1 VPIDLLQIIPNPE
14 LSITKADINLQL
26 REALISTTAAIDLD
40 LDAALLKIET
50 MGSSVD
56 IEVEADQLASQTD
69 YVSLLGL
76 DNGDIDWNY
85 LDADEDA
92 DINLF

>member
-1 VPIDLLQIIPNPE
+1 VPIDLLQVIPDPE
-14 LSITKADINLQL
+14 LSITEADIDLQL
-26 REALISTTAAIDLD
+26 REALISTTAAIDPD
-40 LDAALLKIET
+40 LDAALLKMET

-56 IEVEADQLASQTD
+56 TKVEADPLASQAD

>member
-1 VPIDLLQIIPNPE
+1 VPIDLLQIIPDPE
-14 LSITKADINLQL
+14 LSITEADIDLQL
-26 REALISTTAAIDLD
+26 REALISTTAAIDPD

-50 MGSSVD
+50 MGSGVD

-76 DNGDIDWNY
+76 DNGDMDWNY

>member
-1 VPIDLLQIIPNPE
+1 MPIDLLQIIPDPE
-14 LSITKADINLQL
+14 LSITEADIDLQL
-26 REALISTTAAIDLD
+26 REALISTTAAIDPD

-50 MGSSVD
+50 MGSGVD

-76 DNGDIDWNY
+76 DNGDMDWNY